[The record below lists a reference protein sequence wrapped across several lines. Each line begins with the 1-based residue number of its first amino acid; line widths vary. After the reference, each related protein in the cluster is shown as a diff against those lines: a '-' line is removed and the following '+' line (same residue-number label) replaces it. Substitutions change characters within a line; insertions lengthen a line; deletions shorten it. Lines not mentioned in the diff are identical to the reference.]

1 MRLNLSALLYI
12 AAGACAIG
20 AAALYLMPASNADGG
35 TGGAGH
41 SELTAMLDDDMKKLV
56 FHSTPK
62 PVTETAFEAD
72 GGATG
77 TLADFK
83 GKIAL
88 VNFWATWCAPCR
100 KEMPML
106 AELQTELGGD
116 DFEVVTIATGRN
128 PPQAMKDFF
137 AEIGVDNLPLH
148 RDPKQQMAREMGVV
162 GLPVT
167 LILDRD
173 GREVAR
179 MLGDAH
185 WSSDSAKA
193 MLRKIIADTAP
204 GEG

>member
-1 MRLNLSALLYI
+1 
-12 AAGACAIG
+12 
-20 AAALYLMPASNADGG
+20 
-35 TGGAGH
+35 
-41 SELTAMLDDDMKKLV
+41 
-56 FHSTPK
+56 
-62 PVTETAFEAD
+62 
-72 GGATG
+72 
-77 TLADFK
+77 
-83 GKIAL
+83 
-88 VNFWATWCAPCR
+88 
-100 KEMPML
+100 ML

-193 MLRKIIADTAP
+193 MLRKIISDTAP

>member
-12 AAGACAIG
+12 AAGACAI
-20 AAALYLMPASNADGG
+20 AAAVLVLQPPGGG
-35 TGGAGH
+35 TGGASHAALRGLL
-41 SELTAMLDDDMKKLV
+41 EDDMQKLV
-56 FHSTPK
+56 FHDTPR
-62 PVTETAFEAD
+62 PVSETAFEAE
-72 GGATG
+72 GGGTG
-77 TLADFK
+77 TLADYA

-106 AELQTELGGD
+106 AELQTELGGE
-116 DFEVVTIATGRN
+116 DFAVVTIATGRN
-128 PPQAMKDFF
+128 PLPAMQDFF

-167 LILDRD
+167 VILDRD
-173 GREVAR
+173 GREIAR

-185 WSSDSAKA
+185 WSAPGAKA
-193 MLRKIIADTAP
+193 MLRKLISDTAP

>member
-12 AAGACAIG
+12 AAGACAIAAAVLVLQPSSGDGAG
-20 AAALYLMPASNADGG
+20 AANH
-35 TGGAGH
+35 AG
-41 SELTAMLDDDMKKLV
+41 LRGLLKDDMQKLV
-56 FHSTPK
+56 FHDTPR
-62 PVTETAFEAD
+62 PVSETAFEAE
-72 GGATG
+72 GGGTG
-77 TLADFK
+77 TLGDYA

-106 AELQTELGGD
+106 AELQTELGGE

-128 PPQAMKDFF
+128 PLPAMQDFF

-148 RDPKQQMAREMGVV
+148 RDPKQQLAREMGVV

-167 LILDRD
+167 VILDRE
-173 GREVAR
+173 GREIAR

-185 WSSDSAKA
+185 WSSESAKA
-193 MLRKIIADTAP
+193 MLRKLISDTEP